1 MRPRPF
7 PLAAL
12 VLFVAALAAS
22 SAHAGRYRYADPT
35 ELGPYGVGHAVFDTS
50 DPARADRMLRVEVWY
65 PVDPADAVGEP
76 TFYDFQFFGLGLV
89 SPVAIETAPLT
100 ADTYLPLVVFSH
112 GSCGVSFQSTPLME
126 RLASHGMVVV
136 APNHTGNT
144 ANECIAGTD
153 DPFAVSAAD
162 RPADV
167 SLLIDYFL
175 AKSADPE
182 DDFFAHV
189 NPFAI
194 GVAGHSF
201 GGYTTIAMASGIDEP
216 SVGLHVEPDPRV
228 RAIAPIAPASEFF
241 SDAELASI
249 DIPMFLLG
257 GTIDDTTPIEPNT
270 TRPWNLVTGRPI
282 YRADLIG
289 AGHLH
294 FANACAIGQALLDF
308 GVPELQIGNYV
319 PGYDVT
325 CGPDDFSIDEAQRIE
340 SFYVTAFF
348 KRHLLHDARYDA
360 FLTTDYAAAHEP
372 LVDYSRKDPT
382 P

>member
-1 MRPRPF
+1 M

-12 VLFVAALAAS
+12 AFLGLALVAS
-22 SAHAGRYRYADPT
+22 TAHAGRPRYADPT
-35 ELGPYGVGHAVFDTS
+35 ALGPYGVGHVVFDLT
-50 DPARADRMLRVEVWY
+50 DPARGDRPLRSELWY
-65 PVDPADAVGEP
+65 PVDPDDAVGDP

-89 SPVAIETAPLT
+89 SPVAIEAAPLT
-100 ADTYLPLVVFSH
+100 SDTYLPLIVFSH

-126 RLASHGMVVV
+126 HLASHGFVVV

-144 ANECIAGTD
+144 ANECIGGTA

-167 SLLIDYFL
+167 SLLIDHFL

-201 GGYTTIAMASGIDEP
+201 GGYTAVAMAAGIDAP
-216 SVGLHVEPDPRV
+216 SEGLHVEPDPRV
-228 RAIAPIAPASEFF
+228 RAIAPIAPATEFF
-241 SDAELASI
+241 SDAELAGI
-249 DIPMFLLG
+249 HVPMFLLG
-257 GTIDDTTPIEPNT
+257 GTIDDTTPIVPNT
-270 TRPWNLVTGRPI
+270 TRPWDLVAARPI

-294 FANACAIGQALLDF
+294 FANACAIGQGLLDF
-308 GVPELQIGNYV
+308 GVPEAQVGDYV
-319 PGYDVT
+319 PGYDDT

-348 KRHLLHDARYDA
+348 KRHLFHDARYDP
-360 FLTTDYAAAHEP
+360 FLSTDWAAQHEP
-372 LVDYSRKDPT
+372 LVSFSRKDPT